1 MSRFLSF
8 NDDFPFVDETG
19 KEPVTLMQ
27 MFSFVKTHSKV
38 HVQIP
43 GCVKELD
50 ELAVLFVNEPNKRKD
65 IRNESEEFIEK
76 MECKE
81 VSEPSFN

>member
-1 MSRFLSF
+1 M
-8 NDDFPFVDETG
+8 
-19 KEPVTLMQ
+19 TLMQ